1 MKTLKSFFALLLF
14 VSLFSTQIFSQWV
27 DNTEATQFDNG
38 VSLYFN
44 LVVDSTDTYNSEAFT
59 LSKYDNDLWTTY
71 PMSYSRIITSTLGTP
86 YVTCLV
92 QYSPVEA
99 TASTY
104 WTTIDTLFLKDS
116 IETFASGTFNLN
128 DSKKPYYR
136 LRFVGDANGAL
147 TNNRSDSNT
156 KVWLYI
162 GRKDY

>member
-14 VSLFSTQIFSQWV
+14 VTLFSTQIFPQWAT
-27 DNTEATQFDNG
+27 NTTATQFDNG

-44 LVVDSTDTYNSEAFT
+44 LTVDSTGTYNSNAFT
-59 LSKYDNDLWTTY
+59 LNKYDNDSWYTY
-71 PMSYSRIITSTLGTP
+71 PISYSRIITSTLGTP
-86 YVTCLV
+86 YITALV
-92 QYSPVEA
+92 QYSPD
-99 TASTY
+99 ASTN

-136 LRFVGDANGAL
+136 LRFVGDSNGAL
-147 TNNRSDSNT
+147 TPNRSDSDC

-162 GRKDY
+162 GRKDQ